1 VCGIGLAFS
10 KNVSNLLVA
19 MPEISSQTFGATL
32 ETSFKKAVA
41 LKDARIPDVAQKC
54 LEVFASYG
62 LSPTQIALRHG
73 DSLYNYELSFSLFN
87 GNAIF
92 KISAEKLHLAF
103 ANARGEKDGETVADC
118 VAKIHEQVALPE
130 MSRTIITANAQVTLP
145 SIEDTQKYL
154 LRYANPAK
162 GIVSGGTIAFV
173 QSETW
178 PEPIRLSVEQSLVY
192 PNGLFLYWQTGFAG
206 GKMSREILVNLG
218 KGVTE
223 SVTKIDL
230 VFAKSA

>member
-1 VCGIGLAFS
+1 
-10 KNVSNLLVA
+10 
-19 MPEISSQTFGATL
+19 MPEINTQTFGATF

-41 LKDARIPDVAQKC
+41 LKDAHIPDVAQKC

-73 DSLYNYELSFSLFN
+73 DSLFNYELSFSLFN

-92 KISAEKLHLAF
+92 RISAEKLHLAF
-103 ANARGEKDGETVADC
+103 TNARGEKEGEIIADC
-118 VAKIHEQVALPE
+118 VAKMHEQATFPE
-130 MSRTIITANAQVTLP
+130 INRTTITANAQVTLP
-145 SIEDTQKYL
+145 SVEDTQKYL

-173 QSETW
+173 QSEAW
-178 PEPIRLSVEQSLVY
+178 SEPIRLSVEQSLIY

-206 GKMSREILVNLG
+206 GKLSREILVNLG
-218 KGVTE
+218 KGATE
-223 SVTKIDL
+223 SVTKLDL
-230 VFAKSA
+230 VFAKSN